1 MLVVSIWDDH
11 KPHDVAAATGTYDDG
26 RFVVRHWRLL
36 SAGAGHFAASAF
48 TDVEGR
54 SCLIFWI
61 RGITDPGRIRARKVK
76 VRVKEAHHTYSTRTS
91 SVIRAQRAS
100 TSSRFSPKTMA

>member
-1 MLVVSIWDDH
+1 MEVGLGNRH
-11 KPHDVAAATGTYDDG
+11 FLG
-26 RFVVRHWRLL
+26 RVQNQVPTHEAWFVLQKMEERV
-36 SAGAGHFAASAF
+36 
-48 TDVEGR
+48 
-54 SCLIFWI
+54 
-61 RGITDPGRIRARKVK
+61 DPGRIRARKVK